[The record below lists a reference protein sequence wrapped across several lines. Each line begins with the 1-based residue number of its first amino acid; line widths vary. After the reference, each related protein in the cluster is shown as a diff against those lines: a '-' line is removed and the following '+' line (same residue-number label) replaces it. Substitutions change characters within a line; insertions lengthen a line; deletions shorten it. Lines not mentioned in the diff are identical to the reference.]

1 VKRRDH
7 KLYVEDILQS
17 MDRIERYT
25 RGQTFERFRRSE
37 MVADAVI
44 RNLEIIGEAA
54 RSIPQEVRQRHP
66 DIPWTR
72 MIGLRNI
79 AIHEY
84 FGVDLGIIW
93 EIVRRNL
100 PETRS
105 KIVALLEKPEKDS
118 SPAKRGT

>member
-1 VKRRDH
+1 MKRRDH
-7 KLYVEDILQS
+7 KLYVEDVLQS

>member
-1 VKRRDH
+1 MKRRDH

>member
-7 KLYVEDILQS
+7 KLYVEDVLQS